1 MYAPY
6 AVAFGRGQHRHT
18 LRESASAAGLAVKAE
33 LSNVLVLAGEQTC
46 VLASGDTVVIG
57 QLFGPSNEPVHDLG
71 AASVDAGPIRLPA
84 SCWGNF
90 ASFRA
95 NSDGTSCVYRDPS
108 GSVPV
113 YRVSRAGGDI
123 YVSDTG
129 VAAALGLI
137 HGNKV
142 DLGFAVQW
150 LQFPHLRS
158 SRTGLEN
165 VSEVLP
171 GACACGS
178 DGNWLETLEWNPW
191 EHARRGRR
199 INDPAEAARVL
210 RTTALET
217 VAAQVSTAPVL
228 LQLSGGFDSSVLAA
242 CLHHAQI
249 PFEAV
254 NFVAGSADG
263 NEQRFAQVVADSYG
277 IRLHEIHEAELAH
290 GLEAPTER
298 SFRPGSNPVL
308 VPLDGAVEQHR
319 REAGAR
325 LLLDGGGGDNLFC
338 YLTSAAPIV
347 DALRAAGPGAAAHAL
362 GDVAERASCTWWQ
375 AASATLRRM
384 VRLRT
389 WRWIEDRRFLSK
401 DVLLSDSD
409 PHPWLRAPALS
420 LPGKR
425 EHVASLVQVQHF
437 LDRRL
442 TRDATLL
449 HPLMAQPLLELCL
462 AIPTWSWVR
471 GGIDRAVAREA
482 FRDLLPHSI
491 IQRRTKGSL
500 QGLFHRYFAHMREP
514 VRELLLTGEL
524 RRLGMIESAAVEQA
538 FADGSWAE
546 DDVQMRLSEMAA
558 LELWLQSWRR

>member
-18 LRESASAAGLAVKAE
+18 LRESASAAGLAVKAD
-33 LSNVLVLAGEQTC
+33 LPNVLVLAGEQTR
-46 VLASGDTVVIG
+46 VIASGDAAVIG
-57 QLFGPSNEPVHDLG
+57 QLFGPSNEAVHDLG
-71 AASVDAGPIRLPA
+71 AAVPDAAPPHLPA
-84 SCWGNF
+84 GCWGNF
-90 ASFRA
+90 ARFRA
-95 NSDGTSCVYRDPS
+95 DGDRSSCVYRDPS

-113 YRVSRAGGDI
+113 YRICRAGGDI

-129 VAAALGLI
+129 IAAALGLI
-137 HGNKV
+137 DSNKV

-171 GACACGS
+171 GTCVCDS
-178 DGNWLETLEWNPW
+178 DGSWREALEWNPW
-191 EHARRGRR
+191 EYAGRSRR
-199 INDPAEAARVL
+199 IDDPADAARAL
-210 RTTALET
+210 RSTALET

-228 LQLSGGFDSSVLAA
+228 LQLSGGLDSSVLAA

-254 NFVAGSADG
+254 NFISCSADG
-263 NEQRFAQVVADSYG
+263 NEQRYARVVADTYG
-277 IRLHEIHEAELAH
+277 IRFHQIHEAELAH
-290 GLEAPTER
+290 GLEVPTEKT
-298 SFRPGSNPVL
+298 FRPGSNPVL
-308 VPLDGAVEQHR
+308 VPLDRAVEQHR

-347 DALRAAGPGAAAHAL
+347 DALRAAGPRTAAQAL
-362 GDVAERASCTWWQ
+362 GNVAERASCTWWE
-375 AASATLRRM
+375 AARATLRRI
-384 VRLRT
+384 VRVRA
-389 WRWIEDRRFLSK
+389 WRWVEDQRFLNR
-401 DVLLSDSD
+401 DMLLPVSD

-420 LPGKR
+420 LPGKH

-442 TRDATLL
+442 TRGIAVL
-449 HPLMAQPLLELCL
+449 HPLLAQPLLELCL
-462 AIPTWSWVR
+462 AVPSWLWLR
-471 GGIDRAVAREA
+471 GGIDRAITREA

-491 IQRRTKGSL
+491 VQRRTKGSL

-514 VRELLLTGEL
+514 VRDLLLTGEL
-524 RRLGMIESAAVEQA
+524 RQLRILDPATVEEA
-538 FADGSWAE
+538 FANGSWAE